1 MQEVSLTMKRANDII
16 KLPVISI
23 LEGEEL
29 GIVEDLLIDADNGK
43 VEFLVVNDSE
53 WYMGAKLIAF
63 EDVKGIG
70 VDVITTEKKQTLKPF
85 SECQAAMD
93 YAKRGIR
100 IIGTKAYTETGVY
113 MGVID
118 EIIVDEKNGVIYGCD
133 LIRDKEKN
141 KGKEKVIIP
150 SKSVITYGKQ
160 VSIVVDHVEDTFVD
174 EVLEEDVL
182 KNKIS
187 LKTHEEEGSLEK
199 ETAKEEKTLGD
210 DSTVEKFF
218 EEESTKDSQT
228 VKAQEEQGKPA
239 EEQET
244 NKTKETNE
252 AIETIE
258 TIETIEAKEQIQKK
272 DEKDQEKSDL
282 LKLNNSI
289 QKDKKADAGGVNLFR
304 QRQKE
309 FLMGRVCNKKIMG
322 DRGEVLIEKGEIIT
336 EELFDKNVTTE
347 KLTEITMNSR

>member
-1 MQEVSLTMKRANDII
+1 MQEVSLIMKKANDII

-85 SECQAAMD
+85 SECQVAMD

-150 SKSVITYGKQ
+150 SNSIITYGKQ

-174 EVLEEDVL
+174 ELLEEDVL
-182 KNKIS
+182 KKKIS
-187 LKTHEEEGSLEK
+187 LKTHEEEGSMEK
-199 ETAKEEKTLGD
+199 ETAKEEKSLGD

-218 EEESTKDSQT
+218 EEESIKDSQT
-228 VKAQEEQGKPA
+228 IKAQEEQVNLV
-239 EEQET
+239 ETQET
-244 NKTKETNE
+244 NEVKESI
-252 AIETIE
+252 AGR
-258 TIETIEAKEQIQKK
+258 EQTQKP
-272 DEKDQEKSDL
+272 DVKDQEKSDL
-282 LKLNNSI
+282 LKSNNSLS
-289 QKDKKADAGGVNLFR
+289 KDKKPDAGGVNLFR

-309 FLMGRVCNKKIMG
+309 FLMGRVCNKKILG
-322 DRGEVLIEKGEIIT
+322 DMGEVLIEKGEVIT